1 MIYHIY
7 WGTAGNAGLYLD
19 EIYQALRSEGFE
31 QEVFV
36 SHYYPFN
43 YGHKLFFRLTEL
55 GHCKRLGKLRN
66 AIRYA
71 ELIYALSAVYISIK
85 RHKPKVINYS
95 FIGVFAPVLFFLKM
109 VKKTT
114 KCKLILT
121 CHDVMPFENKFQ
133 TLTKQEK
140 MRREAFELADYL
152 LTHNQKSSEEL
163 IKTFQVPSH
172 KILCHKFPIMDLKKI
187 YAEQDNSDK
196 KEYDFL
202 FIGHLRKEKGV
213 EVLTEAW
220 NIFHAKHQDAR
231 LCIAGNA
238 PFGFDTSE
246 YEGKNIHF
254 ILQFLSDEQYH
265 TLATSSKCIVL
276 PYLRGTNSG
285 VVSTLSTLGVD
296 VITSDL
302 EMFKSNPL
310 LNKDLMFECGNP
322 HSLVSKMEMLM
333 DGGLKKPDHS
343 QMVDSYRAAF
353 RQEIVDVYNKVLH
366 EGK

>member
-95 FIGVFAPVLFFLKM
+95 FIGVFAPVLFFLKL

-202 FIGHLRKEKGV
+202 FLGHFDGYATLHQSLPEKRVGSIRD
-213 EVLTEAW
+213 TG
-220 NIFHAKHQDAR
+220 KDAR
-231 LCIAGNA
+231 DITEQA
-238 PFGFDTSE
+238 PLVRMQDRFHYHRQIRDAKILINTICDRNKSKIFGYLHAD
-246 YEGKNIHF
+246 KLIF
-254 ILQFLSDEQYH
+254 IWFLW
-265 TLATSSKCIVL
+265 VL
-276 PYLRGTNSG
+276 S
-285 VVSTLSTLGVD
+285 
-296 VITSDL
+296 
-302 EMFKSNPL
+302 
-310 LNKDLMFECGNP
+310 
-322 HSLVSKMEMLM
+322 
-333 DGGLKKPDHS
+333 
-343 QMVDSYRAAF
+343 
-353 RQEIVDVYNKVLH
+353 
-366 EGK
+366 